1 MNNGLSGKEIKSD
14 LLNLYQKSEKIL
26 FKIFED
32 EKDFLVK
39 NDKNNANK
47 NKNNINT
54 NNIDINKY
62 DIKEILII
70 FLQNSNKVS
79 FSNKEN
85 FFKFGKFIKVTHKI
99 RTFEAH
105 NYDEL
110 STMNNFLQCFSA
122 LKEGFM
128 FIDSLNKK
136 YVKSRYLDFITT
148 LQKKYKIEN
157 KDIKI
162 DFVNGNLYKP
172 EDKIDINIE
181 SLDIN
186 NSKKTSFPEVSN
198 FDNFEQLSDQLN
210 DYYINKYKKVYDYK

>member
-1 MNNGLSGKEIKSD
+1 
-14 LLNLYQKSEKIL
+14 
-26 FKIFED
+26 
-32 EKDFLVK
+32 
-39 NDKNNANK
+39 
-47 NKNNINT
+47 
-54 NNIDINKY
+54 
-62 DIKEILII
+62 
-70 FLQNSNKVS
+70 LQNSNKVS

-162 DFVNGNLYKP
+162 DFVNSNLYKP

-186 NSKKTSFPEVSN
+186 NSKKTSFPDVSN

>member
-70 FLQNSNKVS
+70 FLQNPNKVS

-110 STMNNFLQCFSA
+110 
-122 LKEGFM
+122 
-128 FIDSLNKK
+128 
-136 YVKSRYLDFITT
+136 
-148 LQKKYKIEN
+148 
-157 KDIKI
+157 
-162 DFVNGNLYKP
+162 
-172 EDKIDINIE
+172 
-181 SLDIN
+181 
-186 NSKKTSFPEVSN
+186 
-198 FDNFEQLSDQLN
+198 
-210 DYYINKYKKVYDYK
+210 